1 MMWFA
6 VCWSAPQS
14 KAGLMEKPNL
24 NISYIPLAVLRRG
37 AESPVL
43 ARLAMNPDH
52 LLRSSTPYR
61 GRDTNQNKI
70 GKDLLS
76 TTFPMR
82 QKAHSMARMWSV
94 ELEPSTSRLRGFS
107 SHHLGAAQNLTVHDR
122 PGSNSKGYALSR
134 VGCFNA
140 DLWRWG
146 LSKSPACYCGAD
158 NAAESK

>member
-1 MMWFA
+1 ML
-6 VCWSAPQS
+6 S
-14 KAGLMEKPNL
+14 AGLLRSRKL
-24 NISYIPLAVLRRG
+24 DSWKSLISTYPLAVLRRG

-43 ARLAMNPDH
+43 ARLAMNPYH
-52 LLRSSTPYR
+52 LLHHTLPGKST
-61 GRDTNQNKI
+61 DQTKI
-70 GKDLLS
+70 GKDLLLS

-107 SHHLGAAQNLTVHDR
+107 SHHLGAAQDLTVHDR
-122 PGSNSKGYALSR
+122 PGSNSKGYALSSR

-140 DLWRWG
+140 DMWSWG

-158 NAAESK
+158 NAADSK